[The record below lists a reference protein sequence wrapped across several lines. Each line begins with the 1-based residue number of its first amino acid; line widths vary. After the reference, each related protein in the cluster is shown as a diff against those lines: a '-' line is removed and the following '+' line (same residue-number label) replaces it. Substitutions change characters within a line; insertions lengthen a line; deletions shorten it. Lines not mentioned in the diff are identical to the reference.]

1 LAAFTLVAR
10 AHLGPG
16 DRLLMES
23 PTYPNAIGTA
33 RRSGVRPVGLP
44 MEPTGWDPE
53 ALESALRQTSARAAY
68 LIPDFHNPTGLLMDA
83 GTREAVAAA
92 LRRTHTLGVVDETVA
107 ELALDDATMPPPLA
121 AYDPG
126 IVTVGGASKIF
137 WGGLRLG
144 WLRAPADQVAML
156 TEVRVA
162 FDLGAPV
169 LEQLALIRM
178 LEALP
183 AARVA
188 RATAMVTARDALAS
202 ALRTQLPG
210 WRFAVPTGGLSL
222 WVLLP
227 APRSSALVAAAEDE
241 GLLLASGGQFAVEG
255 GLESFLRLPFTMPPE
270 TLVNAVSRLARAWD
284 RMADSPART
293 RRSAPLVA

>member
-1 LAAFTLVAR
+1 
-10 AHLGPG
+10 
-16 DRLLMES
+16 
-23 PTYPNAIGTA
+23 
-33 RRSGVRPVGLP
+33 
-44 MEPTGWDPE
+44 
-53 ALESALRQTSARAAY
+53 
-68 LIPDFHNPTGLLMDA
+68 
-83 GTREAVAAA
+83 
-92 LRRTHTLGVVDETVA
+92 TLGVVDETVA

-188 RATAMVTARDALAS
+188 RAKAMVTARDALAS

-222 WVLLP
+222 WVQLP